1 MSKKILIAFSKYDQ
15 YNNAV
20 FQTSISD
27 PGYEELKVLSDKI
40 SKMNFTNT
48 FSPIYY
54 SPEFEICTIR
64 FKPSDSNMKFTKHS
78 IYDIAYSIKKIERN
92 SKTYINC
99 LIRNIKLIKKF
110 VVIDETE
117 DLFMD

>member
-20 FQTSISD
+20 FQASISD
-27 PGYEELKVLSDKI
+27 PGYDELKTLAGKI
-40 SKMNFTNT
+40 STMKFTNT

-64 FKPSDSNMKFTKHS
+64 FKPSDINMKFTKHS
-78 IYDIAYSIKKIERN
+78 TYDISYSIKKIERN
-92 SKTYINC
+92 TKTYINC
-99 LIRNIKLIKKF
+99 LIRSIKLVKKHI
-110 VVIDETE
+110 VIDETE